1 MTIGNM
7 KKTKICPECGKEV
20 LEVAKKCKYCG
31 YWFDAEY
38 QPEEVPKRRCPICDE
53 IIPDDV
59 SVCPYCDETI
69 GNVCEKNS
77 DKSVCPSQGA
87 KKISS
92 VFIGIGVVMTAV
104 LIAIIIW
111 MFLPHSNPI
120 PTIKTKNEKT
130 TLPAFPGSYNPADPS
145 IAIDLGLS
153 VKWAPINVGS
163 YDIGNVGDKFAWG
176 ETYSKA
182 EYNWLTYKYAKGSS
196 TMYIPLEYSDIKGTE
211 YDAAT
216 VNWGK
221 NWRMPTTEE
230 FDELIQNCSFIFKNT
245 LNHVG
250 FEIIGPNGNKVFF
263 PCESSRSY
271 SYYEDRVIIL
281 AYATE
286 YYSSQSSRLNRESV
300 DANALTISD
309 DSYYISTK
317 MKCTG
322 GYIRPVLVE

>member
-1 MTIGNM
+1 M

-20 LEVAKKCKYCG
+20 LEVAKKCKHCG
-31 YWFDAEY
+31 YWFDTEY
-38 QPEEVPKRRCPICDE
+38 LPKDVLKRRCPICDE

-59 SVCPYCDETI
+59 LVCPYCDETI

-87 KKISS
+87 KKIST
-92 VFIGIGVVMTAV
+92 VFICIGGVMTAV
-104 LIAIIIW
+104 LIAIILW
-111 MFLPHSNPI
+111 MFLPHSNPGT
-120 PTIKTKNEKT
+120 TIKTKNEKT
-130 TLPAFPGSYNPADPS
+130 TPPAFPGSYNPDDPS

-163 YDIGNVGDKFAWG
+163 YGIDNLGDKFAWG
-176 ETYSKA
+176 ETSSKA
-182 EYNWLTYKYAKGSS
+182 EYNWVTYKYAKGSS
-196 TMYIPLEYSDIKGTE
+196 NTYVPLEYGDIKGTE

-230 FDELIQNCSFIFKNT
+230 FDELIQNCTFIFKNI

-250 FEIIGPNGNKVFF
+250 FEITGPNGNKVFF
-263 PCESSRSY
+263 PCEYMRYY
-271 SYYEDRVIIL
+271 SYYDNQDKTLVNI
-281 AYATE
+281 TE
-286 YYSSQSSRLNRESV
+286 YYSSQSDELNRKSV
-300 DANALTISD
+300 FANALTISNT
-309 DSYYISTK
+309 SYSISIK
-317 MKCTG
+317 SKDGG